1 MELYDNVVE
10 QKKSQIP
17 MIIGI
22 CITILVIITVLI
34 IFGIIYL
41 KSSIMTIQIDGQR
54 NTDLEEI
61 FYIESSEN
69 GQELYIPIIRIAQF
83 FGYEG
88 FTGDY
93 KNKSEDKSK
102 CHVTSENET
111 AMFIKD
117 SDTLTKITKDSE
129 YEYVKLDKP
138 VFEKDGELYT
148 TKDGIEKAFNVLFST
163 DADFKNI
170 EIYTIDYLV
179 DYYAGQYSI
188 ETYSTNFADKKAII
202 EGMLIIEEN
211 GQYGVINIT
220 NKKYV
225 LEAKYEEISYLPAT
239 TDFLVKSNGKYGILT
254 KEAKIKVKTIY
265 DEIKVIDNQ
274 KGLYL
279 VKQNNAYGIINLD
292 GEVVIEPEYKQ
303 IGIDIS
309 RYAQNG
315 VENSYILL
323 DEIIPVKNDQ
333 NLWGFFNINGEKIV
347 DFKYTGVGCQ
357 STPVSNS
364 YPAVVIPSYKIIVVQ
379 TNKTYNLISIDGK
392 EQIPGDIVDAVY
404 LKTNISTGQNQ
415 FFMTSNNNTKVRNI
429 EEWLANIGE

>member
-10 QKKSQIP
+10 QKKSQVP

-211 GQYGVINIT
+211 GQYGVISIT

>member
-415 FFMTSNNNTKVRNI
+415 FFMTSNSNTKVINI
-429 EEWLANIGE
+429 EEWLTSIGE

>member
-69 GQELYIPIIRIAQF
+69 GQKLYIPIIRIAQF

-415 FFMTSNNNTKVRNI
+415 FFMTSNSNTKVINI
-429 EEWLANIGE
+429 EEWLTSIGE